1 MDRVLSST
9 PCLSLLT
16 SCLASSNAPV
26 SLLNLM
32 VTLRSWSGM
41 DRAPYVD
48 GLHVLIC
55 DFVSLLDVQ
64 VSSQVLMRLD
74 GVADHEHTQIIT
86 QDFSAIFLVLILRQ
100 LRFEGFYLLVN
111 FDKLLKHCFARSKS
125 Y

>member
-32 VTLRSWSGM
+32 VTLRSWLGV
-41 DRAPYVD
+41 DCHPYVYGIH
-48 GLHVLIC
+48 GLFCDLI
-55 DFVSLLDVQ
+55 SLLDVQ

-74 GVADHEHTQIIT
+74 GVADHEHTQIIS
-86 QDFSAIFLVLILRQ
+86 QDFSAIFIVLILRQ
-100 LRFEGFYLLVN
+100 LRFEGFYLLIN
-111 FDKLLKHCFARSKS
+111 FDKFLKHFRSKS
-125 Y
+125 W